1 MKTITITPLTVD
13 DSRLKSTH
21 AMQRTFQDHYKKLN
35 CRHSRITFPRA
46 GTSPFA
52 IFLNYSFCS
61 LFLSS
66 NEFLTDFIPR
76 VFYFTCFSPYASVLN
91 ASDWSNEWRAWESHR
106 RKLRMFF
113 FVCGLILPAALFGL
127 SQASFF
133 LFSKSNTE
141 MRENVSGNVVRA
153 AREERNMLMG
163 NFMLTF
169 WCSQ

>member
-1 MKTITITPLTVD
+1 MKTITTPLTD

-35 CRHSRITFPRA
+35 CSHSRITFPRA

-61 LFLSS
+61 LFYRQMNFWQIL
-66 NEFLTDFIPR
+66 FLAYFISL
-76 VFYFTCFSPYASVLN
+76 VFRLMRPFWMRATEAMSGEHENLIEENWECF
-91 ASDWSNEWRAWESHR
+91 
-106 RKLRMFF
+106 F
-113 FVCGLILPAALFGL
+113 CGLILPAALFGL